1 MFFVFTYIAP
11 ICAMLFAY
19 GQIGY
24 VLWGKSTPDDEHATQ
39 HDLAVQRKLI
49 AKRNVS
55 FQSKLG

>member
-1 MFFVFTYIAP
+1 
-11 ICAMLFAY
+11 MLFAY

-24 VLWGKSTPDDEHATQ
+24 VLWGKSTPDDEHAAQ

-55 FQSKLG
+55 FQSKLKIT